1 MISIKSIVTSF
12 LIVVS
17 LLLNTSV
24 HAQVDDPAASNT
36 RFYYSGNLGS
46 NEKIELNIQLT
57 GYLISGSYMVI
68 NSGDIFLIRG
78 RLSADKAGLGVIVY
92 DSDNNYVAAVEARV
106 VSEELDFAREI
117 RGVWK
122 SPDGNLIKNIRLN
135 KVAEFAKNSTEE
147 RTSSYFE

>member
-1 MISIKSIVTSF
+1 MISTKSILNTFF
-12 LIVVS
+12 LVVG
-17 LLLNTSV
+17 LLLTTSV
-24 HAQVDDPAASNT
+24 FAQVDDPAASNT
-36 RFYYSGNLGS
+36 RFYYSGSLGS

-92 DSDNNYVAAVEARV
+92 DSENNYVAAVEARV

-122 SPDGNLIKNIRLN
+122 SPDGNLIKNLRLN
-135 KVAEFAKNSTEE
+135 KVAEFARNNAEEST
-147 RTSSYFE
+147 TSYFE